1 MIRLLL
7 IGITL
12 WAAGVQGDPIADV
25 RVKRV
30 TVEGTRQFEPDEVS
44 SWMITRRGSI
54 VKRETIVAD
63 ARRVLEKY
71 EGEGYWHARV
81 TVEGPDGEGGLR
93 WRVVEGEP
101 THIDSIVLMGDTV
114 FPDVVLRSALSL
126 RSGSPLI
133 PDDLHEDL
141 QGLLTLYERSG
152 HPYASIEPQISVA
165 ADAPTAVIELTI
177 DPGPHVTI
185 DGVRF
190 SGLNGTS
197 QQVLMRTTGLKVG
210 ATYDRRAVEGAT
222 RALRGLPYLARV
234 GDAELEQD
242 VRTGRYWVHFSVEEM
257 PSTRIEGAFGLLPG
271 SADGHRLT
279 GLVNAEAL
287 NLLGTGRQ
295 LSVFWQ
301 RPEPFSSDLRFHYRE
316 PYVANV
322 PLDATVTVTMAERDG
337 YAESRAEAG
346 LGYHPAPGVSVSAS
360 GGRAAV
366 RPDSLGLGAIADRS
380 AWVTTAAI
388 RLNRVDNIWNA
399 RAGYRADAVLN
410 LDRWR
415 ATRSGPA
422 TDRLRVSVD
431 AMRLL
436 PAGRRSVVMASIH
449 GRHVRQRG
457 GPTVDALWRLGGSES
472 IRGYVEEQFLADS
485 AGWAKLEWRR
495 LIGPRARAFVF
506 TDVGMLRGTDG
517 EWLSPLGYGVG
528 IQSTVRSGDVRVE
541 YALSKD
547 DVPAKG
553 KVHVRL
559 ISTF

>member
-1 MIRLLL
+1 M
-7 IGITL
+7 
-12 WAAGVQGDPIADV
+12 
-25 RVKRV
+25 
-30 TVEGTRQFEPDEVS
+30 
-44 SWMITRRGSI
+44 
-54 VKRETIVAD
+54 
-63 ARRVLEKY
+63 
-71 EGEGYWHARV
+71 
-81 TVEGPDGEGGLR
+81 
-93 WRVVEGEP
+93 
-101 THIDSIVLMGDTV
+101 
-114 FPDVVLRSALSL
+114 
-126 RSGSPLI
+126 
-133 PDDLHEDL
+133 
-141 QGLLTLYERSG
+141 
-152 HPYASIEPQISVA
+152 
-165 ADAPTAVIELTI
+165 
-177 DPGPHVTI
+177 
-185 DGVRF
+185 
-190 SGLNGTS
+190 
-197 QQVLMRTTGLKVG
+197 
-210 ATYDRRAVEGAT
+210 
-222 RALRGLPYLARV
+222 
-234 GDAELEQD
+234 
-242 VRTGRYWVHFSVEEM
+242 
-257 PSTRIEGAFGLLPG
+257 
-271 SADGHRLT
+271 
-279 GLVNAEAL
+279 
-287 NLLGTGRQ
+287 
-295 LSVFWQ
+295 
-301 RPEPFSSDLRFHYRE
+301 
-316 PYVANV
+316 
-322 PLDATVTVTMAERDG
+322 
-337 YAESRAEAG
+337 
-346 LGYHPAPGVSVSAS
+346 
-360 GGRAAV
+360 
-366 RPDSLGLGAIADRS
+366 
-380 AWVTTAAI
+380 TTAAI

-436 PAGRRSVVMASIH
+436 PAGRRSVVMVSIH